1 MDLTESVQL
10 SVNCSAVTYTN
21 KENEED
27 FVLEM
32 SNQPEITHPKSPE
45 ASKRFASKWL
55 GERPGISAGLDSFRK
70 KAENS
75 LPRGTL

>member
-32 SNQPEITHPKSPE
+32 SNQPEITHPKSP
-45 ASKRFASKWL
+45 
-55 GERPGISAGLDSFRK
+55 
-70 KAENS
+70 
-75 LPRGTL
+75 